1 MRHSECEIEATDTVY
16 HLCKC
21 DSDCPP
27 AAPPNWEWNEKTM
40 IEYGVSSITEMSISQ
55 SVCAQNL
62 CTEKVQP
69 FCSHEFGRNHPECLR
84 CNLVTP
90 LPTPRC
96 LDYERGC
103 LVDQCCDDLFN
114 VTPTDELKVNYE
126 GYSGE
131 DSYNSFLA
139 YSDYL
144 KHEIRQNF
152 TKAECE
158 LSLLHQPQDQSPISP
173 FDPSFCDP
181 PEPGVAGGFN
191 GPADEFPLL
200 FLSATTGVSSLS
212 PKSLLG
218 QNSECSFSFYKRPS
232 LARPG
237 NLICCQ
243 LIRAS
248 WR

>member
-1 MRHSECEIEATDTVY
+1 MPWLRERLLGGSVLRWPFQRHSDWI
-16 HLCKC
+16 L
-21 DSDCPP
+21 
-27 AAPPNWEWNEKTM
+27 
-40 IEYGVSSITEMSISQ
+40 
-55 SVCAQNL
+55 
-62 CTEKVQP
+62 
-69 FCSHEFGRNHPECLR
+69 
-84 CNLVTP
+84 
-90 LPTPRC
+90 
-96 LDYERGC
+96 LDY
-103 LVDQCCDDLFN
+103 Q
-114 VTPTDELKVNYE
+114 
-126 GYSGE
+126 
-131 DSYNSFLA
+131 
-139 YSDYL
+139 DYL
-144 KHEIRQNF
+144 KDEIRQNF

-248 WR
+248 WRWRRIAVCPNSCDGIHVVCPSNTWNNPKVGSQMR

>member
-1 MRHSECEIEATDTVY
+1 MRRSECEIEATDTVY

-96 LDYERGC
+96 LDYERGR

-114 VTPTDELKVNYE
+114 VTLTEYYWIIKITWKMKSGKISQKQNVSWAYFPSLKTNRL
-126 GYSGE
+126 
-131 DSYNSFLA
+131 FRPL
-139 YSDYL
+139 
-144 KHEIRQNF
+144 
-152 TKAECE
+152 T
-158 LSLLHQPQDQSPISP
+158 LH
-173 FDPSFCDP
+173 
-181 PEPGVAGGFN
+181 
-191 GPADEFPLL
+191 
-200 FLSATTGVSSLS
+200 SATPLNRG
-212 PKSLLG
+212 
-218 QNSECSFSFYKRPS
+218 
-232 LARPG
+232 
-237 NLICCQ
+237 
-243 LIRAS
+243 
-248 WR
+248 